1 MEEVIRD
8 FKREEA
14 PGRSRKSASRSNAA
28 ATTIRRLEE
37 KSFTAPLLE
46 LRGASSFIL
55 QTISLWKPLYQ
66 LPDKLES
73 TLPAGLIEKVQH
85 NFAQKQNAIAPGGL
99 AILVIRRLGRAVN
112 EHGTPDD
119 VFLWDE
125 SPVAAIEAHAA
136 MVAHGKV
143 VLRRNDNVISLDV
156 GLQIYHPV
164 GINIGIIRGRHRGKI
179 IPVRIVGIP
188 VVQHIRLVQSLT
200 DAVQHAITD
209 VNFV

>member
-1 MEEVIRD
+1 MPPPQPFAAWRRRASPRPYWNFEGPRHL
-8 FKREEA
+8 FYKR
-14 PGRSRKSASRSNAA
+14 S
-28 ATTIRRLEE
+28 L
-37 KSFTAPLLE
+37 
-46 LRGASSFIL
+46 
-55 QTISLWKPLYQ
+55 LWKLLYKLQ
-66 LPDKLES
+66 DKLES

-99 AILVIRRLGRAVN
+99 AILVIRRLKRPVN

-143 VLRRNDNVISLDV
+143 VVGRNDNVIPLDV
-156 GLQIYHPV
+156 GLQIHHPV
-164 GINIGIIRGRHRGKI
+164 GKNIRIIRGSNRGKI

-188 VVQHIRLVQSLT
+188 VVQHIQ
-200 DAVQHAITD
+200 I
-209 VNFV
+209 